1 MSYYKKD
8 GTLYSITGGLTKHQG
23 SIEKLEVGLTK
34 IDGTVYEIDLQQP
47 LITETKWELRADA
60 SDPASYSGTWIVPYS
75 GYYRITTIGG
85 GGGGAGTMCVAG
97 VCNWKDSGSDQYSS
111 YAYSDLTIGSGG
123 AGGSGSCNQFI
134 VKLRRRESL
143 EYSIGRGGA
152 SGSNK
157 LISLAKDLGTV
168 STTNMDY
175 SYFNQESNKYSD
187 YKKVSAVGGEDGTS
201 SIIYSQYH
209 DILAQSTGGQGG
221 QSGEGSAEATSWD
234 TLMLGGLGGDGG
246 TDGESGIA
254 TVLRSKWSGNSP
266 ATQGGSNLQ
275 YAEIGAGG
283 NGGGFSWFTGTPTGS
298 VNTPQH
304 TVFTN
309 QEPIAGTGGGIIIE
323 YLEEDTILTPECSI
337 NYYCSNAAIGNHRG
351 NVLKGSSYTNT
362 ITALDGYAFDSY
374 TITMNGEDISQY
386 CTPSSIEY
394 YTTEISI
401 NVPSITGDIQFSCK
415 GEPLIDV
422 KISVEETDQCTVFLN
437 GIWYGD
443 NTRDYLVSE
452 QYTGP
457 CVEGQCGTNMHQLVI
472 KNKMPAL
479 KIYSYVGYGN
489 QYGSGRQSISPNWQI
504 NGSIDNFIVDK
515 PIAII
520 AKTTSGQDTDSSG
533 VTTAWKSTT
542 ATVQYQEEVEE

>member
-60 SDPASYSGTWIVPYS
+60 SDPASYNGTWAVPYS

-97 VCNWKDSGSDQYSS
+97 VCNWKDSDSNQYSIFNS
-111 YAYSDLTIGSGG
+111 SDLAIGGGG
-123 AGGSGSCNQFI
+123 AGGSGPCNQFI

-157 LISLAKDLGTV
+157 LISLVKDLGTV
-168 STTNMDY
+168 STTNKSY
-175 SYFNQESNKYSD
+175 SYFSKESDKYSD
-187 YKKVSAVGGEDGTS
+187 YKKVSADRGEDGTS

-209 DILAQSTGGQGG
+209 DILAQSSGGQGG
-221 QSGEGSAEATSWD
+221 QPGEGSAEATSWD

-246 TDGESGIA
+246 TDGEPGTA
-254 TVLRSKWSGNSP
+254 TTLRSRSSGSSS

-283 NGGGFSWFTGTPTGS
+283 NGGGFSWYTGTPTGS
-298 VNTPQH
+298 VNTPQW

-309 QEPIAGTGGGIIIE
+309 QEPIAGADGGIIIE
-323 YLEEDTILTPECSI
+323 YLEEDTTLTPECSI
-337 NYYCSNAAIGNHRG
+337 NYDCSNAAIDSHRQ
-351 NVLKGSSYTNT
+351 NVLKGSSYINT

-374 TITMNGEDISQY
+374 TITMNDKDISQY

-401 NVPSITGDIQFSCK
+401 NVPSITGDICFSCK
-415 GEPLIDV
+415 GEPLVDV
-422 KISVEETDQCTVFLN
+422 KISVEETDLCTVFLN
-437 GIWYGD
+437 GTWYGTND
-443 NTRDYLVSE
+443 EYSSVPES
-452 QYTGP
+452 GP
-457 CVEGQCGTNMHQLVI
+457 NANGQCGTDMHQLVI
-472 KNKMPAL
+472 KNKMPTL
-479 KIYSYVGYGN
+479 KIYSYVGYGS
-489 QYGSGRQSISPNWQI
+489 QSSSGYQSTSPNWKI
-504 NGSIDNFIVDK
+504 NGSIKNFIVDK

-520 AKTTSGQDTDSSG
+520 AKTTNGSSTDSSSG
-533 VTTAWKSTT
+533 LTTSYKSTV